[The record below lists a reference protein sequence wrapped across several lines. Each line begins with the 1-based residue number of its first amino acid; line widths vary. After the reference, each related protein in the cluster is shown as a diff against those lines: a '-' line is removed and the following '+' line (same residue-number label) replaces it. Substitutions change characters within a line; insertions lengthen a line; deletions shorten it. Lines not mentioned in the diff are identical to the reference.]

1 MSNSRYFISDFV
13 EIQRKSFFE
22 LLEKGIIDEFSRRNP
37 ITSQKKDLELY
48 FYPEYY
54 KLTLP
59 EYNPRQ
65 AILRGK
71 SYTSKL
77 YMPVQLTYKKANTIR
92 LKWAYI
98 GNIPLMTKRGH
109 FILNGAARVIVNQII
124 RSPGI
129 YYQEKLYE
137 TFNQKWSEKAEE
149 SYKRYY
155 ADLICLRGTWL
166 RLEIDKEKHIW
177 AQTKKGPKIPIF
189 WFLIATVAF

>member
-1 MSNSRYFISDFV
+1 MSNSHYFISDFV

-166 RLEIDKEKHIW
+166 RLEIDKEKNYR
-177 AQTKKGPKIPIF
+177 
-189 WFLIATVAF
+189 